1 MAAAL
6 FGTTAWK
13 PQWMH
18 QNFLPVIGLRLHARL
33 PPPPVTDRQIVLLLG
48 LWERMGKRGKQCRSL
63 TQAAVV
69 TFGPPAPLRDH
80 HTWQVSIEGQSLD
93 VVNMVLRKYTGAAL
107 LDAAPGSE
115 NDVAV
120 EWANWA
126 LSLVDEWKEDV
137 HMHEHPLRVHCSGLG
152 GGLLSPDHDYDIFLQ
167 NHAQLKVYGP
177 SLAMID
183 DWEQRIAQLG
193 LNKTTHEYV
202 VYQLL
207 ATAIGWS
214 MWGNFLPAKWSNPK
228 LLLTRAV
235 RLLKAATIRP
245 SHSRPPHPTWTMAIQ
260 QMLRCYL
267 IPYFVQTVDPKP
279 VNNASATCATH
290 NQGPYRIC
298 LVANANVA
306 IQRKNHMKQK
316 NNTERI
322 QHKYTTDKTQQHCN
336 LFSNSSGGFR
346 WPR

>member
-107 LDAAPGSE
+107 LNAAPGSE

-152 GGLLSPDHDYDIFLQ
+152 GGLLSPDHDCSGSSWLPSIIVIYLYTKKQITQTIKTETITPRFL
-167 NHAQLKVYGP
+167 
-177 SLAMID
+177 
-183 DWEQRIAQLG
+183 
-193 LNKTTHEYV
+193 
-202 VYQLL
+202 
-207 ATAIGWS
+207 
-214 MWGNFLPAKWSNPK
+214 
-228 LLLTRAV
+228 
-235 RLLKAATIRP
+235 
-245 SHSRPPHPTWTMAIQ
+245 
-260 QMLRCYL
+260 
-267 IPYFVQTVDPKP
+267 
-279 VNNASATCATH
+279 
-290 NQGPYRIC
+290 
-298 LVANANVA
+298 
-306 IQRKNHMKQK
+306 
-316 NNTERI
+316 
-322 QHKYTTDKTQQHCN
+322 
-336 LFSNSSGGFR
+336 
-346 WPR
+346 